1 MNYNGVELYEKNGKI
16 GVLVSP
22 GFGAG
27 WSTWECDE
35 LAYDKR
41 VVEFW
46 LSHKDDEEF
55 MATVKEFG
63 FGSVPESVA
72 HKKAMEFFNSIGYG
86 SPYMGGFDDIE
97 LEYVKKGVPWRITEY
112 DGSERLETFDDAGF
126 ITFAED
132 KEETE

>member
-27 WSTWECDE
+27 WSTWGYDE

-55 MATVKEFG
+55 MATVDEFG
-63 FGSVPESVA
+63 FGGASESAA
-72 HKKAMEFFNSIGYG
+72 HKEAMEFFSSLGYG
-86 SPYMGGFDDIE
+86 TPYMGGFEDIE
-97 LEYVKKGVPWRITEY
+97 LEFVEKGMPWRITEY
-112 DGSERLETFDDAGF
+112 DGSESLETFDTAGF

-132 KEETE
+132 KGETE